1 MSWPGSPPNN
11 GFQRLDD
18 SEHGPYIDKSG
29 EAAAN
34 ATAAAAAA
42 PSVGLGDA
50 KRDAKRK
57 KHYLKFLSR
66 AKKRVAEVSWQY
78 TYMHRIHNVIIL

>member
-29 EAAAN
+29 EAS
-34 ATAAAAAA
+34 A
-42 PSVGLGDA
+42 PPVGLGDA

-66 AKKRVAEVSWQY
+66 AKKRVAKVSCWQY